1 MAQNAIWCL
10 LFFSSSS
17 YSLAFLS
24 FCNPLLYLLL
34 YFLRKKLETFMN
46 SLIKVPPSECRLKV
60 PTPEST
66 KPMNIYIEKQQMN
79 AL

>member
-1 MAQNAIWCL
+1 
-10 LFFSSSS
+10 
-17 YSLAFLS
+17 
-24 FCNPLLYLLL
+24 
-34 YFLRKKLETFMN
+34 MN

>member
-1 MAQNAIWCL
+1 MPFGVYFFFPLLELQFSCFKLLQPFVISTT
-10 LFFSSSS
+10 LFFMK
-17 YSLAFLS
+17 
-24 FCNPLLYLLL
+24 
-34 YFLRKKLETFMN
+34 KKLETFMN